1 MTPEEI
7 MLMNW
12 LVDNVEGEIPD
23 VKDMK
28 DEAKSIVEQK
38 GVTNADT
45 SAQPG
50 SAAGQIA
57 PAQTG
62 STASPIGTD
71 TSQTTAPV
79 AGHTETGQN
88 NEKNKG

>member
-23 VKDMK
+23 VEDMK

-38 GVTNADT
+38 GVKDEAKAD
-45 SAQPG
+45 AEQKKVK
-50 SAAGQIA
+50 
-57 PAQTG
+57 
-62 STASPIGTD
+62 D
-71 TSQTTAPV
+71 
-79 AGHTETGQN
+79 ED
-88 NEKNKG
+88 